1 MDKKLFDIINW
12 ADVEEITYSESSDPK
27 RILGAHETEEGLLI
41 QAYIPHAKSIK
52 AVLEDGKEYELCE
65 ADKGFYVCFIEG
77 QKLCDYKF
85 KLKYDNDFEEIKE
98 DIYNPK
104 FKESFDEEDIKKFKA
119 GILYDAY
126 EKLGAHPCEK
136 AGVSGVRFA
145 VWAPNALR
153 VSVVGDF
160 NMWDGRLYEME
171 RLSDSGVFEIFIPEL
186 KVGDMYKYEV
196 KFGNRDVGLRADPY
210 GFYSELRPATASIV
224 WDQNSYSWQDEDWKE
239 KRSKVNSKDSAINI
253 YEVHLGSWKRRPLA
267 IDENGEEINGSG
279 FFNYRETAVEL
290 AAYVKEMGYTHIEL
304 MPVMEHPFDG
314 SWGYQVTGYYA
325 PTSRYGD
332 PDDFKFFVDYMHKEG
347 IAVIVDWVPAHFP
360 RDTFALAEFD
370 GTHLYDHPDPRLGA
384 HPHWGTLIFNYG
396 RAEVSNFLIANA
408 MFWTEKYHIDG
419 IRMDAVAS
427 MLYLDYGRNNG
438 EWLPNI
444 YGGNENLVAVEFLK
458 HLNSMMHKL
467 YPDVIMIAEESTAW
481 PMITGKVEDGGL
493 GFDYKWNMGFM
504 NDFLRYMSTDPY
516 FRKDNYGAL
525 TFPMFYNYSENFI
538 LVFSHDEVVHGKASL
553 LGKMA
558 AADMHEKARQLRAAY
573 GFFMTHPDKKL
584 LFMGQEFAQ
593 NDEWSEE
600 RSLEWELLQYPVH
613 KNMQSYMKE
622 LNALYLE
629 HPALYKYDYDQ
640 KGFEWI
646 NCSYHE
652 LSIAIFLRKTEN
664 PEETL
669 LVVSNFDTM
678 AHKEFKIG
686 VPFKGNYKEIF
697 NSDSVKFG
705 GNGEGNPRAK
715 RSRKAD
721 CDGRENSIKIN
732 IPPMSVLVFSCT
744 PTKEEEEKKP
754 EKGKSNTKKTVQK
767 TSAKAKESKKD
778 GDEKTNRGTSKKA
791 KALLKAVKDTA
802 TKIIENK

>member
-1 MDKKLFDIINW
+1 MNDKLFDLINW
-12 ADVEEITYSESSDPK
+12 ADVEEITYSESAGPK
-27 RILGAHETEEGLLI
+27 RILGAHEISGGVLV
-41 QAYIPHAKSIK
+41 QAYMPHAREIK
-52 AVLEDGKEYELCE
+52 VVLEDGSEHGMEVCDE
-65 ADKGFYVCFIEG
+65 GFFAAFIPG
-77 QKLCDYKF
+77 RKLCDYR
-85 KLKYDNDFEEIKE
+85 LKIRYDNDYEEIKE
-98 DIYNPK
+98 DPYNPK
-104 FKESFDEEDIKKFKA
+104 FKESFSEEDRKKFKA
-119 GILYDAY
+119 GILYNVY
-126 EKLGAHPCEK
+126 EKLGAHLCEK
-136 AGVSGVRFA
+136 CGVKGVNFA

-160 NMWDGRLYEME
+160 CMWDGRIYEME
-171 RLSDSGVFEIFIPEL
+171 RLGDSGVFELFIPGLSKGEI
-186 KVGDMYKYEV
+186 YKYEV
-196 KFGNRDVGLRADPY
+196 KFSNRDVGLKSDPY
-210 GFYSELRPATASIV
+210 GFYSELRPATASVV
-224 WDQNSYSWQDEDWKE
+224 WDIEDYEWQDKSWEEKRKE
-239 KRSKVNSKDSAINI
+239 KNSKNAPVNI
-253 YEVHLGSWKRRPLA
+253 YEVHLGSWKCKPIA
-267 IDENGEEINGSG
+267 IDENGEEINGSQ
-279 FFNYRETAVEL
+279 FYNYREIAPGL
-290 AAYVKEMGYTHIEL
+290 AAYVKYMGYTHIEL

-325 PTSRYGD
+325 PTSRYGN
-332 PDDFKFFVDYMHKEG
+332 PDDFKYFVDYMHREG
-347 IAVIVDWVPAHFP
+347 IGVIVDWVPAHFP

-396 RAEVSNFLIANA
+396 RSEVSNFLIANA
-408 MFWTEKYHIDG
+408 MFWAKVYHVDG

-467 YPDVIMIAEESTAW
+467 YPDVMMIAEESTAW

-593 NDEWSEE
+593 NDEWSEA

-622 LNALYLE
+622 LNELYLK
-629 HPALYKYDYDQ
+629 HPALYKYDYDG

-646 NCSYHE
+646 NCSYNE
-652 LSIAIFLRKTEN
+652 LSIAIFLRKTED

-669 LVVSNFDTM
+669 MVVANFDTM
-678 AHKEFKIG
+678 DHKDFKVG
-686 VPFKGNYKEIF
+686 VPFKGSYKEIF
-697 NSDSVKFG
+697 NSDSVRFG
-705 GNGEGNPRAK
+705 GNGEENTRAK
-715 RSRKAD
+715 RTRKDD
-721 CDGRENSIKIN
+721 CDGRDYSIRIDV
-732 IPPMSVLVFSCT
+732 PPMSVLVFSCT
-744 PTKEEEEKKP
+744 PSKEEEKPKKAA
-754 EKGKSNTKKTVQK
+754 KSTKKK
-767 TSAKAKESKKD
+767 TEDKEASKKTAT
-778 GDEKTNRGTSKKA
+778 KTAAEGKKKA
-791 KALLKAVKDTA
+791 RAVIKAVKATA
-802 TKIIENK
+802 SKIIDK

>member
-1 MDKKLFDIINW
+1 MDKKMFDMINW

-27 RILGAHETEEGLLI
+27 RILGAHEITGGLLI
-41 QAYIPHAKSIK
+41 QAYIPHASSIT

-85 KLKYDNDFEEIKE
+85 RLKYDNDFEEIRE

-104 FKESFDEEDIKKFKA
+104 FKESFDEDDIKKFKA
-119 GILYDAY
+119 GILYDVY
-126 EKLGAHPCEK
+126 EKLGAHPCEN

-160 NMWDGRLYEME
+160 NMWDGRLYEMQ
-171 RLSDSGVFEIFIPEL
+171 RLSDSGVFEIFVPGL
-186 KVGDMYKYEV
+186 KVGDIYKYEV

-210 GFYSELRPATASIV
+210 GFYSELRPATASVV
-224 WDQNSYSWQDEDWKE
+224 WDQDSYSWQDEDWKK
-239 KRSKVNSKDSAINI
+239 KRSAVNSKDSAINI

-325 PTSRYGD
+325 PTSRYGN

-408 MFWTEKYHIDG
+408 MFWAEKYHIDG

-481 PMITGKVEDGGL
+481 PMITGRVEDGGL

-558 AADMHEKARQLRAAY
+558 ASDMHEKARQLRAAY

-600 RSLEWELLQYPVH
+600 RSLEWELLQYPIH

-652 LSIAIFLRKTEN
+652 LSIAVFLRKTEN

-678 AHKEFKIG
+678 AHKDFKIG

-721 CDGRENSIKIN
+721 CDGREDSIKIN
-732 IPPMSVLVFSCT
+732 IPPMSVLVFSCI
-744 PTKEEEEKKP
+744 PSKEENEKKP
-754 EKGKSNTKKTVQK
+754 AAKSGK
-767 TSAKAKESKKD
+767 
-778 GDEKTNRGTSKKA
+778 TSKKTAA
-791 KALLKAVKDTA
+791 KEKEIKKNSEEKTRDTSNKARALLKAVKDTA
-802 TKIIENK
+802 AKIKDKDKKQK

>member
-27 RILGAHETEEGLLI
+27 RILGAHETAEGLLI
-41 QAYIPHAKSIK
+41 QAYVPHAKSIK

-600 RSLEWELLQYPVH
+600 RSLEWELLQYPIH

-678 AHKEFKIG
+678 AHKDFKIG

-754 EKGKSNTKKTVQK
+754 SKGKSTAKKTVKK
-767 TSAKAKESKKD
+767 TSAKVKESKKD
-778 GDEKTNRGTSKKA
+778 GDEKTARGTSKKA

>member
-27 RILGAHETEEGLLI
+27 RILGAHETAEGLLI
-41 QAYIPHAKSIK
+41 QAYVPHAKSIK

-408 MFWTEKYHIDG
+408 MFWAEKYHIDG

-558 AADMHEKARQLRAAY
+558 SADMHEKARQLRAAY

-600 RSLEWELLQYPVH
+600 RSLEWELLQYPIH

-629 HPALYKYDYDQ
+629 HPALYKYDYEQ

-678 AHKEFKIG
+678 AHKDFKIG

-754 EKGKSNTKKTVQK
+754 EKGKSNTKKTVKK

>member
-41 QAYIPHAKSIK
+41 QAYVPHAKSIK

-186 KVGDMYKYEV
+186 KVGDLYKYEV

-224 WDQNSYSWQDEDWKE
+224 WDQDSYSWQDEDWKE

-408 MFWTEKYHIDG
+408 MFWAEKYHIDG

-600 RSLEWELLQYPVH
+600 RSLEWELLQYPIH

-678 AHKEFKIG
+678 AHKDFKIG

-754 EKGKSNTKKTVQK
+754 EKGKSNTKKTVKK
-767 TSAKAKESKKD
+767 TSAKVKESKKD
-778 GDEKTNRGTSKKA
+778 ADEKTARGTSKKA

>member
-27 RILGAHETEEGLLI
+27 RILGAHETAEGLLI
-41 QAYIPHAKSIK
+41 QAYVPHAKSIK

-171 RLSDSGVFEIFIPEL
+171 RLSDSGGFEIFIPEL

-253 YEVHLGSWKRRPLA
+253 YEVHLGSWKRRPMA

-408 MFWTEKYHIDG
+408 MFWAEKYHIDG

-600 RSLEWELLQYPVH
+600 RSLEWELLQYPIH

-629 HPALYKYDYDQ
+629 HPALYKYDYEQ

-678 AHKEFKIG
+678 AHKDFKIG

-754 EKGKSNTKKTVQK
+754 EKGKSNTKKTVKK

>member
-27 RILGAHETEEGLLI
+27 RILGAHETAEGLLI
-41 QAYIPHAKSIK
+41 QAYVPHAKSIK

-267 IDENGEEINGSG
+267 IDENGEEINCSG

-408 MFWTEKYHIDG
+408 MFWAEKYHIDG

-600 RSLEWELLQYPVH
+600 RSLEWELLQYPIH

-678 AHKEFKIG
+678 AHKDFKIG

-754 EKGKSNTKKTVQK
+754 EKGKSNTKKTVKK

>member
-1 MDKKLFDIINW
+1 MNEKLFDIINW

-27 RILGAHETEEGLLI
+27 RILGAHELERGLLI
-41 QAYIPHAKSIK
+41 QAFVPHAVSIT
-52 AVLEDGKEYELCE
+52 AVLEDGSEHVLEK
-65 ADKGFYVCFIEG
+65 ADEGFFAALIEKR
-77 QKLCDYKF
+77 KLCDYKL
-85 KLKYDNDFEEIKE
+85 KLRYDNDYEEIKE
-98 DIYNPK
+98 DPYNPK
-104 FKESFDEEDIKKFKA
+104 FKESFTEEDAKKFKS
-119 GILYDAY
+119 GILYNAY
-126 EKLGAHPCEK
+126 EKLGAHLCEK
-136 AGVSGVRFA
+136 AGVKGVRFA
-145 VWAPNALR
+145 VWAPNAVR

-160 NMWDGRLYEME
+160 NMWDGRLHEME
-171 RLSDSGVFEIFIPEL
+171 KLGDSGVFELFIPDL
-186 KVGDMYKYEV
+186 KQGDIYKYEV
-196 KFGNRDVGLRADPY
+196 KFGNRDVGLKSDPY
-210 GFYSELRPATASIV
+210 GFYSELRPATASVV
-224 WDQNSYSWQDEDWKE
+224 WDIDSYKWQDGDWTK
-239 KRSKVNSKDSAINI
+239 KRAKANAKTSPINI
-253 YEVHLGSWKRRPLA
+253 YEVHLGSWKMRQIA
-267 IDENGEEINGSG
+267 VDENGEEINGSQ
-279 FFNYRETAVEL
+279 FINYRETAEEL
-290 AAYVKEMGYTHIEL
+290 AAYMKEMGYTHLEL

-332 PDDFKFFVDYMHKEG
+332 PDDFKYFVDYMHREG

-408 MFWTEKYHIDG
+408 MFWAEKYHIDG

-558 AADMHEKARQLRAAY
+558 AADMHEKAKQLRAAY

-593 NDEWSEE
+593 YDEWSEA

-622 LNALYLE
+622 LNSLYLE
-629 HPALYKYDYDQ
+629 HPAFYKYDYDQ
-640 KGFEWI
+640 AGFEWI
-646 NCSYHE
+646 NCSYNE
-652 LSIAIFLRKTEN
+652 LSIAVFLRKTEK
-664 PEETL
+664 PEETM

-678 AHKEFKIG
+678 EHKDFKIG
-686 VPFKGNYKEIF
+686 VPFKGSYKEIF
-697 NSDSVKFG
+697 NSDSVRFG
-705 GNGEGNPRAK
+705 GSGEGNPRAK
-715 RSRKAD
+715 RSVKAD

-744 PTKEEEEKKP
+744 PTKEKEAEKKNSTK
-754 EKGKSNTKKTVQK
+754 EKQKPKADTKTKN
-767 TSAKAKESKKD
+767 EP
-778 GDEKTNRGTSKKA
+778 SKKA
-791 KALLKAVKDTA
+791 KAIIKAVKDTA
-802 TKIIENK
+802 SKIIEK

>member
-27 RILGAHETEEGLLI
+27 RILGAHETAEGLLI
-41 QAYIPHAKSIK
+41 QAYVPHAKSIK

-186 KVGDMYKYEV
+186 KVGDLYKYEI

-224 WDQNSYSWQDEDWKE
+224 WDQDSYSWQDEDWKE
-239 KRSKVNSKDSAINI
+239 KRIKVNSKDSAINI

-408 MFWTEKYHIDG
+408 MFWAEKYHIDG

-600 RSLEWELLQYPVH
+600 RSLEWELLQYPIH

-678 AHKEFKIG
+678 AHKDFKIG

-754 EKGKSNTKKTVQK
+754 EKGKSNTKKTVKK
-767 TSAKAKESKKD
+767 TSAKANESKKD

>member
-1 MDKKLFDIINW
+1 
-12 ADVEEITYSESSDPK
+12 
-27 RILGAHETEEGLLI
+27 
-41 QAYIPHAKSIK
+41 
-52 AVLEDGKEYELCE
+52 
-65 ADKGFYVCFIEG
+65 
-77 QKLCDYKF
+77 
-85 KLKYDNDFEEIKE
+85 
-98 DIYNPK
+98 
-104 FKESFDEEDIKKFKA
+104 
-119 GILYDAY
+119 
-126 EKLGAHPCEK
+126 
-136 AGVSGVRFA
+136 
-145 VWAPNALR
+145 
-153 VSVVGDF
+153 
-160 NMWDGRLYEME
+160 
-171 RLSDSGVFEIFIPEL
+171 
-186 KVGDMYKYEV
+186 
-196 KFGNRDVGLRADPY
+196 
-210 GFYSELRPATASIV
+210 
-224 WDQNSYSWQDEDWKE
+224 
-239 KRSKVNSKDSAINI
+239 
-253 YEVHLGSWKRRPLA
+253 
-267 IDENGEEINGSG
+267 
-279 FFNYRETAVEL
+279 
-290 AAYVKEMGYTHIEL
+290 
-304 MPVMEHPFDG
+304 MEHPFDG

-408 MFWTEKYHIDG
+408 MFWAEKYHIDG

-629 HPALYKYDYDQ
+629 HPALYKYDYEQ

-678 AHKEFKIG
+678 AHKDFKIG

-754 EKGKSNTKKTVQK
+754 EKGKSNTKKTVKK

>member
-27 RILGAHETEEGLLI
+27 RILGAHETAEGLLI
-41 QAYIPHAKSIK
+41 QAYVPHAKSIK

-253 YEVHLGSWKRRPLA
+253 YEVHLGSWKRRPMA

-408 MFWTEKYHIDG
+408 MFWAEKYHIDG

-600 RSLEWELLQYPVH
+600 RSLEWELLQYPIH

-629 HPALYKYDYDQ
+629 HPALYKYDYEQ

-678 AHKEFKIG
+678 AHKDFKIG

-754 EKGKSNTKKTVQK
+754 AKGKSTAKKTVKK